1 MKPVIRYS
9 EAFKLH
15 VVKELST
22 GRFNT
27 PSGASAFYGITGQ
40 HTVKTW
46 VRKYGTEQLLRRVV
60 RIQMPQEKD
69 QMKELKKRIRQLE
82 KALAE
87 ATVDEVFARA
97 QFEVACEELG
107 VKDIEA
113 FKKKLND
120 KLSAGD

>member
-1 MKPVIRYS
+1 
-9 EAFKLH
+9 
-15 VVKELST
+15 
-22 GRFNT
+22 
-27 PSGASAFYGITGQ
+27 
-40 HTVKTW
+40 
-46 VRKYGTEQLLRRVV
+46 
-60 RIQMPQEKD
+60 MPQEKD